1 MDSSMDG
8 RRSIITETFELLFF
22 FFFFLLL
29 FFFFFLFLLFF
40 FFLFFLEVSTG
51 RGISTTLILF
61 VRGVGVTSLLAW
73 PLAEPLGQLGLGTL
87 QPFIIFLLPQSLEMF
102 SSDNFPAS
110 FVELSPI
117 FVGPG
122 ISPTLVFGVH
132 TDLGRIF
139 ASESLRIETLL
150 HSLLPQLL
158 FLSLLELFQVI
169 VLPLLSFLQIVF
181 LSLEP
186 DNGVPQL
193 LGLAHKSVRVHFI
206 DIQRLDSDGQRDLFL
221 FFELLLGLGH
231 LPASILNI
239 SNTSAGFAGLATCGL
254 LLLLLSLHH
263 GLTFHFSLLQTFLF
277 LFGLFGLLFLAKSF
291 FFFLLLLG
299 QFLFLLSS
307 DLLALGLL
315 FLEPLQ
321 FIFLLGALFAP
332 FVDVFPKLFIQFTLL
347 LLGFQES
354 LALFGGLGGDLLFLI
369 VFFVRHGESATL
381 LVPTRALY
389 VRGESLRLAI
399 F

>member
-22 FFFFLLL
+22 FLFFLL
-29 FFFFFLFLLFF
+29 

-51 RGISTTLILF
+51 RGISTTLVLF

-87 QPFIIFLLPQSLEMF
+87 QPFIVFLLPQSLEMF

-122 ISPTLVFGVH
+122 VSPTLVFGVH

-193 LGLAHKSVRVHFI
+193 LGFAHKSVRVHFI
-206 DIQRLDSDGQRDLFL
+206 DIQRLDSDRQGDLFL
-221 FFELLLGLGH
+221 FFELFLGLGH
-231 LPASILNI
+231 FPPGIQVGSGCACAL
-239 SNTSAGFAGLATCGL
+239 AGLAASGL

-263 GLTFHFSLLQTFLF
+263 GLTLHFSLFKTLLF
-277 LFGLFGLLFLAKSF
+277 LLSLLGLLFGLLLAEPFLL
-291 FFFLLLLG
+291 FLLLLG
-299 QFLFLLSS
+299 QFLFLLGS
-307 DLLALGLL
+307 DLLAFGLF

-321 FIFLLGALFAP
+321 FFFLLATLLAP
-332 FVDVFPKLFIQFTLL
+332 FVNVFPKLFIEFTLL
-347 LLGFQES
+347 LFGLQES
-354 LALFGGLGGDLLFLI
+354 LALL
-369 VFFVRHGESATL
+369 
-381 LVPTRALY
+381 
-389 VRGESLRLAI
+389 
-399 F
+399 

>member
-22 FFFFLLL
+22 FFFLLLL

-87 QPFIIFLLPQSLEMF
+87 QPFIVFLLPQSLEMF

-122 ISPTLVFGVH
+122 VSPTLVFGVH

-239 SNTSAGFAGLATCGL
+239 GNTSARFAGLATCGL

-277 LFGLFGLLFLAKSF
+277 LFG
-291 FFFLLLLG
+291 
-299 QFLFLLSS
+299 
-307 DLLALGLL
+307 
-315 FLEPLQ
+315 
-321 FIFLLGALFAP
+321 LLGALFAP

-369 VFFVRHGESATL
+369 VFFVRHGESATCDQDL

>member
-1 MDSSMDG
+1 MDG

-22 FFFFLLL
+22 FLFFLLF

-51 RGISTTLILF
+51 RGISTTLIF
-61 VRGVGVTSLLAW
+61 VFRGVGVTSLLAW

-87 QPFIIFLLPQSLEMF
+87 QPFIVFLLPQSLEMF

-122 ISPTLVFGVH
+122 VSPTLVFGVH

-239 SNTSAGFAGLATCGL
+239 SNISAGFAGLATCGL

-263 GLTFHFSLLQTFLF
+263 GLTFHFSLLPTFLL
-277 LFGLFGLLFLAKSF
+277 LFGLFLAKSF

-369 VFFVRHGESATL
+369 VFFVRHGESATCDQDL

-389 VRGESLRLAI
+389 VRGESLRLPM
-399 F
+399 